1 MSVYQWIKENTNVNW
16 NTQVNLLKP
25 LETKNSGLVRVNA
38 LAIYEF
44 VKKANYKKKKKKI
57 IDNIMALKKYFWQ

>member
-1 MSVYQWIKENTNVNW
+1 M
-16 NTQVNLLKP
+16 LKP

-38 LAIYEF
+38 LAIYEL

-57 IDNIMALKKYFWQ
+57 IDNIMALKKYF